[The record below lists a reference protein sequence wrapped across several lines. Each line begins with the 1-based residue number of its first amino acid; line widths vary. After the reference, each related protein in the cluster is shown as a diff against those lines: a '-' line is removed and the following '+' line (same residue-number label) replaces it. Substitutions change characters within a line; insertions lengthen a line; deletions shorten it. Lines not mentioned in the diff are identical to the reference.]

1 MALVRATERWLLAVL
16 ALFAVYALVTGAVA
30 WREVRQLRTEVR
42 RVGEE
47 VAALKE
53 RQAALG
59 QEFETLGTPVTLYF
73 LKETPTALQLGAEKR
88 RLFGADLPYLALA
101 ELIRGPAPGS
111 ALRPVLPRDTSLNS
125 VKIRGGVA
133 YADFGVG
140 VTRLNVGSEGEAMV
154 VTAIVNTLTQ
164 FPGVSRVQILV
175 NGARV
180 ESLAG
185 HVDVSAPLT
194 RNETVVSR

>member
-1 MALVRATERWLLAVL
+1 MRDTERWLFAVL
-16 ALFAVYALVTGAVA
+16 ALFAVYSLVSGQFA
-30 WREVRQLRTEVR
+30 WREVRRLRAEVR
-42 RVGEE
+42 QIREE
-47 VAALKE
+47 TAVIRE
-53 RQAALG
+53 RQEAIG
-59 QEFETLGTPVTLYF
+59 KEFESLGAPVTLYF
-73 LKETPTALQLGAEKR
+73 LKETPTTLQLGTEKR
-88 RLFGADLPYLALA
+88 RLFGADLPYLALT
-101 ELIRGPAPGS
+101 ELVRGPSPGS
-111 ALRPVLPRDTSLNS
+111 ALRPVLPRDTALHS

-133 YADFGVG
+133 YADFGGG

-154 VTAIVNTLTQ
+154 VAAIVNTLTQ

-185 HVDVSAPLT
+185 HVDVSSPLV